1 MPSNSVH
8 FSIAKHAQWAPG
20 LDSDQAW
27 QTWLQQAKII
37 QETDGEPPAV
47 KAMPAM
53 LRRRARLLGRM
64 ALEVAY
70 ACLDDVN
77 EGNAGDAPTEI
88 PTIFCSRHGEV
99 GHSIELMQAQLN
111 EGTVS
116 PIGFSSAVH
125 NATAGLFSIARK
137 DRSNHIA
144 IAAGASS
151 VEHAVIE
158 ACGLLNDGAK
168 AVLLVNYEQALPP
181 LFHHFEDCIEQAYAW
196 AWLMVAPVSASAD
209 TLSEHRNINLQWRSP
224 AQSDDSHSDIGSKQ
238 PNAAQLAMPPGLDVL
253 RFYLN
258 GQARLERQAGN
269 QRWIWSSDDARA

>member
-1 MPSNSVH
+1 MQENSVH

-20 LDSDQAW
+20 LGSDQAW
-27 QTWLQQAKII
+27 QVWLQHASII
-37 QETDGEPPAV
+37 QESDSEPPAV

-70 ACLDDVN
+70 ACVDDL
-77 EGNAGDAPTEI
+77 TEV

-99 GHSIELMQAQLN
+99 IHSIELIKEQIA

-144 IAAGASS
+144 IAAGSS
-151 VEHAVIE
+151 TVEHAIID
-158 ACGLLNDGAK
+158 ACGLIEDGAK
-168 AVLLVNYEQALPP
+168 AVLLVNYEQSLPEI
-181 LFHHFEDCIEQAYAW
+181 FHDFEECIEQAYAW
-196 AWLMVAPVSASAD
+196 AWLIVPAEKESFS
-209 TLSEHRNINLQWRSP
+209 LQWRKSQTALNEDVNP
-224 AQSDDSHSDIGSKQ
+224 AKNPS
-238 PNAAQLAMPPGLDVL
+238 PPGLDIL
-253 RFYLN
+253 RFHLSK
-258 GQARLERQAGN
+258 QTKLERITGN
-269 QRWIWSSDDARA
+269 QHWLWSRNDVAA

>member
-20 LDSDQAW
+20 LDSTQAW

-47 KAMPAM
+47 KSMPAM

-70 ACLDDVN
+70 ACLDDLN
-77 EGNAGDAPTEI
+77 DGNADDAPTEI

-99 GHSIELMQAQLN
+99 GHTLELIQTQLD

-144 IAAGASS
+144 LAAGTSS

-168 AVLLVNYEQALPP
+168 AVLLVNCEQALPP

-196 AWLMVAPVSASAD
+196 AWLMVAPSSDALNKDKNLTLQWQTASAD
-209 TLSEHRNINLQWRSP
+209 RHEQLPP
-224 AQSDDSHSDIGSKQ
+224 AEQT
-238 PNAAQLAMPPGLDVL
+238 MPPGLDIL
-253 RFYLN
+253 RCYLN
-258 GQARLERQAGN
+258 GQTKWERQAGN
-269 QRWIWSSDDARA
+269 QHWIWSRHDALA